1 MDRSGLESRVAG
13 CASLDDFLALAAEA
27 AGEAGGGDFAR
38 EVLHR
43 AELHCQMPLDYI
55 RTAGEAVTRTGDLD
69 FARELYEQAEE
80 LLFDAGELSAWAY
93 GVGVHLGEK
102 DKAREA
108 LERARE
114 QAGGP
119 EDQEEI
125 RRVEQALAS
134 GGAPGSPDAPGESG
148 VRSLDEALAAAEG
161 LKDEDPEGAR
171 EALGQG
177 AGHCRDAVARVRYAA
192 GIRRLFGDREWAR
205 RVLREAEA
213 QCRSAGEF
221 VALAEGFES
230 LLGDA
235 AEGAALLVRAA
246 PSCPGGEER
255 LALAEACWRLGA
267 ERALAREA
275 CRLALAELDDRERLL
290 AVAARAAGELASPDL
305 ARIAYGKAAARTPR
319 AADLVALGE
328 RVLAEAGDREQA
340 VELFERAAAGLDA
353 PRELARLGTLLLDAV
368 GERGRARAVFGKAL
382 EAARE
387 PGELLALV
395 APLRQGLGDEAPV
408 RQALERALAGA
419 RGVAHLVE
427 VAEAAAAHCADGD
440 FTGRALAGAEERI
453 TRLAE
458 ARAVAE
464 AARRLLPGDREREAR
479 LRDLVARREAH
490 EAVYARMQA
499 AEQGATGALD
509 LLRLAGAVK
518 RELDDAGYVRR
529 LLDAAERRIMQGPG
543 PDPSLCR
550 ALALAVH
557 RHLGD
562 GPWLARLLDAE
573 AARCESFASVF
584 SVAEQAATA
593 FGAAGPGHA
602 RRCLGAF
609 RARLEAREDP
619 ELWEYAKLAEGTGR
633 LLGDREEALGLLRRA
648 AAAGGDRFAFAHL
661 ASLARDFG
669 AGDLAE
675 ALRDRAFD
683 ACANATELVQ
693 LARRLRE
700 EGMPARSLRARY
712 AAAGTRLA
720 APHERLVWIE
730 GIADVL
736 GEREWARAEYEAA
749 LATPDAAER
758 ARVAASRRARTPS
771 SLY

>member
-1 MDRSGLESRVAG
+1 MDRSGLESRAAG

-27 AGEAGGGDFAR
+27 AGEAGDGDFALELLR
-38 EVLHR
+38 R

-55 RTAGEAVTRTGDLD
+55 RTAGEVATRTGDLD

-80 LLFDAGELSAWAY
+80 LLFDAGELSAYAH

-102 DKAREA
+102 DKAREY
-108 LERARE
+108 LERALE
-114 QAGGP
+114 QASGP
-119 EDQEEI
+119 EELEEI
-125 RRVEQALAS
+125 RRVERALAPGDA
-134 GGAPGSPDAPGESG
+134 GGSTGDPGETG
-148 VRSLDEALAAAEG
+148 IRSLDEALAAAER

-177 AGHCRDAVARVRYAA
+177 AGHCGDAAARVRYAA
-192 GIRRLFGDREWAR
+192 GIRRLLGDREWSR

-213 QCRSAGEF
+213 ECRSAGEF
-221 VALAEGFES
+221 VTLAEGVES

-255 LALAEACWRLGA
+255 LALAEACWRLDA
-267 ERALAREA
+267 DRSLAREA
-275 CRLALAELDDRERLL
+275 CRLALEALDDRERLL

-305 ARIAYGKAAARTPR
+305 ARVAYGKAAARTPR

-340 VELFERAAAGLDA
+340 AEFFDRAAAQLDA
-353 PRELARLGTLLLDAV
+353 SRELARLGTILLDSM
-368 GERGRARAVFGKAL
+368 GDHGRARAVLGKAL
-382 EAARE
+382 EGARE
-387 PGELLALV
+387 HRELLALV
-395 APLRQGLGDEAPV
+395 APLRHGLGDEARA

-419 RGVAHLVE
+419 RNVAHLVE
-427 VAEAAAAHCADGD
+427 VAEAAASHCAGGD
-440 FTGRALAGAEERI
+440 FAGRALAGAEERI
-453 TRLAE
+453 ASLAE

-464 AARRLLPGDREREAR
+464 AARRLLPGDRERTAR
-479 LRDLVARREAH
+479 LRDLVTRRETH
-490 EAVYARMQA
+490 EAIYARMQA
-499 AEQGATGALD
+499 AEQRAAGALD
-509 LLRLAGAVK
+509 LLRLAGEVM

-529 LLDAAERRIMQGPG
+529 LLARAERRITEEPG

-550 ALALAVH
+550 ELVLAVH

-562 GPWLARLLDAE
+562 GPWLTRLLDAE
-573 AARCESFASVF
+573 AARCETFAGVLA
-584 SVAEQAATA
+584 VAEHAATTL
-593 FGAAGPGHA
+593 GAAGLGHA
-602 RRCLGAF
+602 RRCLEGWS
-609 RARLEAREDP
+609 ARLDAREAP
-619 ELWEYAKLAEGTGR
+619 GVWEYAKLSEAVGR
-633 LLGDREEALGLLRRA
+633 LLGDRERALDLLRRA
-648 AAAGGDRFAFAHL
+648 AAAGGDHFAFAHL
-661 ASLARDFG
+661 ASLARGLG

-675 ALRDRAFD
+675 ALRSRAFD
-683 ACANATELVQ
+683 ACADATELAQ

-700 EGMPARSLRARY
+700 ERAPAESIRARY

-720 APHERLVWIE
+720 ASPERLAWIE

-736 GEREWARAEYEAA
+736 GDREWAFAEYEAA

-758 ARVAASRRARTPS
+758 ARVAASRRARRAS